1 MGIGVGPMPTA
12 FYEAALA
19 VFLKKIQAS
28 GKAKKSLYDAMLRQ
42 LIKGE
47 TGRGATRQMRAIVCD
62 AEWGWPEAST
72 FLLSV
77 DVEPEEDELLNFLY
91 ESVSNY
97 AHLLYRRGQ
106 IRSLVSAN
114 LGHWIEVNVWPNYG
128 VTGMEVSPCGRRNG
142 EVHQPS
148 QDLLKSLPPC
158 EDLGC
163 CCSWRLFRPSN
174 KKD

>member
-1 MGIGVGPMPTA
+1 MGIGIGPMPTA

-28 GKAKKSLYDAMLRQ
+28 AKTKKSLYEAMLRQ

-47 TGRGATRQMRAIVCD
+47 TGKVAMRQMRAIVYGT
-62 AEWGWPEAST
+62 EWGWPEAST

-77 DVEPEEDELLNFLY
+77 DVEPEADELLNFLY
-91 ESVSNY
+91 ESVRNY

-106 IRSLVSAN
+106 IRSLVSAD
-114 LGHWIEVNVWPNYG
+114 LGHWIEINVLPSYG
-128 VTGMEVSPCGRRNG
+128 ADHVEISPCGRRDG

-148 QDLLKSLPPC
+148 HALLKSLPPC
-158 EDLGC
+158 EELGC
-163 CCSWRLFRPSN
+163 CCSWRLFRPSS